1 MKHAIEQPKRRRAPW
16 LVLVCA
22 LAVLAAGGAIVFRT
36 STTPATTTAM
46 DSTQA
51 IESSTTTTLKPLR
64 TITIATTGDFLL
76 HMPVQQ
82 RALSN
87 GGGTYDFSPMLAE
100 IAPTI
105 TAADLAYCHMETP
118 LSTSD
123 KNLTGYPI
131 FNTAH
136 EIADA
141 AKAAGY
147 DSCSTASNHSLDQG
161 ESGVVQTLN
170 ELDRVGLGHVGTA
183 RSALEALAPD
193 LQTVKGVKIAH
204 LDYTYGTNGIPV
216 PAGKPWL
223 LNLTNIDQ
231 AIASATAAKEAG
243 ANIVIVEMHWGE
255 EYSALPSAE
264 QRAQAA
270 ALLASPSIDLV
281 IGQHTHVVQA
291 AEKIGTKYVIYGTGN
306 ILSNQG
312 APATPVPSNDGVIVR
327 VAFSEQRDGT
337 WVQSVTYVPTFV
349 DRSTYV
355 VRYANPFSNNAS
367 FQRTVAAING
377 LGPGTFDGVPG
388 N

>member
-1 MKHAIEQPKRRRAPW
+1 MQHAKEPQRRRRGPW
-16 LVLVCA
+16 ISLVCA
-22 LAVLAAGGAIVFRT
+22 LAVLGVGAPVAYRASKT
-36 STTPATTTAM
+36 SNVDSATTTTAP
-46 DSTQA
+46 
-51 IESSTTTTLKPLR
+51 IETTTTLKPLR
-64 TITIATTGDFLL
+64 TITVATTGDFLL

-87 GGGTYDFSPMLAE
+87 GGGKSYDFSPMLAE

-105 TAADLAYCHMETP
+105 SGVDIAYCHLETP
-118 LSTSD
+118 LTTSD
-123 KNLTGYPI
+123 RNLSGYPI

-136 EIADA
+136 EIVDA
-141 AKAAGY
+141 AKGAGY

-161 ESGVVQTLN
+161 ESGITQTLN

-183 RSALEALAPD
+183 RSALESLMPD

-223 LNLTNIDQ
+223 LNLINIDQ
-231 AIASATAAKEAG
+231 ALAAAAEAKAAG

-255 EYSALPSAE
+255 EYSALPSAT

-270 ALLASPSIDLV
+270 ALLASPSVDLV

-291 AEKIGTKYVIYGTGN
+291 AEKIGKKYVIYGTGN
-306 ILSNQG
+306 FLSNQG
-312 APATPVPSNDGVIVR
+312 APATPVPSNDGVIVKI
-327 VAFSEQRDGT
+327 AFAEQRDGT
-337 WVQSVTYVPTFV
+337 WLQSVTYVPTFV
-349 DRSTYV
+349 DRSSYVIHFANTY
-355 VRYANPFSNNAS
+355 NNSAS
-367 FQRTVAAING
+367 YQRTVAALNG
-377 LGPGTFDGVPG
+377 LGPGTFDGTPG

>member
-1 MKHAIEQPKRRRAPW
+1 M
-16 LVLVCA
+16 CA
-22 LAVLAAGGAIVFRT
+22 LAVLGVGATVVYRASKA
-36 STTPATTTAM
+36 STASPAATTAAPVET
-46 DSTQA
+46 
-51 IESSTTTTLKPLR
+51 TTTTLKPLR
-64 TITIATTGDFLL
+64 TITVSTTGDFLL

-87 GGGTYDFSPMLAE
+87 GGGKSYDFSPMLAE
-100 IAPTI
+100 IAPSLSAVDI
-105 TAADLAYCHMETP
+105 AYCHMETP
-118 LSTSD
+118 LTSSD
-123 KNLTGYPI
+123 HNLTGYPI

-161 ESGVVQTLN
+161 ESGITQTLN

-183 RSALEALAPD
+183 RSALEAFVPD
-193 LQTVKGVKIAH
+193 LQTVKGVKVAH

-223 LNLTNIDQ
+223 LNLINIDQ
-231 AIASATAAKEAG
+231 AIAAAAEAKAAG

-255 EYSALPSAE
+255 EYSALPSAT

-291 AEKIGTKYVIYGTGN
+291 AEKIGKKYVIYGTGN

-312 APATPVPSNDGVIVR
+312 APATPVPTNDGVIVKI
-327 VAFSEQRDGT
+327 AFTEQRDGS
-337 WVQSVTYVPTFV
+337 WLQSVTYVPTFV

-355 VRYANPFSNNAS
+355 IHFANAFTNNAS
-367 FQRTVAAING
+367 YQRTVTAMNG
-377 LGPGTFDGVPG
+377 LGPGTFDGTPG

>member
-1 MKHAIEQPKRRRAPW
+1 MAYRSSNP
-16 LVLVCA
+16 
-22 LAVLAAGGAIVFRT
+22 
-36 STTPATTTAM
+36 STTDSATTTAAPI
-46 DSTQA
+46 D
-51 IESSTTTTLKPLR
+51 TTTTLKPLR
-64 TITIATTGDFLL
+64 TITVSTTGDFLL

-87 GGGTYDFSPMLAE
+87 GGGKSYDFSPMLAE

-105 TAADLAYCHMETP
+105 SAVDIAYCHMETP
-118 LSTSD
+118 LSSSD
-123 KNLTGYPI
+123 HNLTGYPI

-141 AKAAGY
+141 AKGAGY

-161 ESGVVQTLN
+161 ESGITQTLN

-183 RSALEALAPD
+183 RSALEAIVPD
-193 LQTVKGVKIAH
+193 LQTAKGVKVAH

-231 AIASATAAKEAG
+231 ALTAATAAKAAG
-243 ANIVIVEMHWGE
+243 ADIVIVEMHWGE
-255 EYSALPSAE
+255 EYSALPSAT

-270 ALLASPSIDLV
+270 ALLASPSVDLV

-291 AEKIGTKYVIYGTGN
+291 AEKIGNKYVIYGTGN

-312 APATPVPSNDGVIVR
+312 APATPVPTNDGVIVKI
-327 VAFSEQRDGT
+327 AFAEQRDGT
-337 WVQSVTYVPTFV
+337 WLQSVTYVPTFV
-349 DRSTYV
+349 DRSSYV
-355 VRYANPFSNNAS
+355 IHFANAFTNNAS
-367 FQRTVAAING
+367 YQRTVAAMNG
-377 LGPGTFDGVPG
+377 LGPGTFDGTPG
-388 N
+388 S